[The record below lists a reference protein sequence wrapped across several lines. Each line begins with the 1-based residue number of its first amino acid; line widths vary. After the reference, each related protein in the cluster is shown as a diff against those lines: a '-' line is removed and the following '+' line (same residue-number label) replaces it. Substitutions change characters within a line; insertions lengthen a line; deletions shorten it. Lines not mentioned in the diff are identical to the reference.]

1 MDIIEVLKAVLFG
14 VVEGIT
20 EWLPISSTGHLI
32 ILENL
37 LDVRRSYGDEY
48 WNLFLVMVQL
58 GAILAVVAVF
68 FSELSPIKKQRLERF
83 GIYKLW
89 LKILIAIIPSVIL
102 GLLFDDF
109 IESKL
114 YNAVGVSTALIFF
127 GIIFIII
134 ESFIKKRSKRNANV
148 NEISYCHA
156 FIIGLF
162 QAIAIIPGISRSGI
176 TIFGAMLLLYNKST
190 SAKFS
195 FYLSIPTMLGAS
207 VLKLIKFY
215 LSGYI
220 LESSGVY
227 FMLIGCVTAC
237 LVSLLVIRILFSYIN
252 KHSFN
257 VFGYYRIVLGII
269 ILILYLNN
277 II

>member
-1 MDIIEVLKAVLFG
+1 LNIIEVLKAVLFG

-37 LDVRRSYGDEY
+37 LDVKDIYGSGY
-48 WNLFLVMVQL
+48 WNLFLVVVQL
-58 GAILAVVAVF
+58 GAILAVVALF
-68 FSELSPIKKQRLERF
+68 FSELSPIKKDKKERESIYRLW
-83 GIYKLW
+83 I
-89 LKILIAIIPSVIL
+89 KIIIAIIPSVIL
-102 GLLFDDF
+102 GLLLDDF

-114 YNAVGVSTALIFF
+114 YNAVGVSTALIFY
-127 GIIFIII
+127 GIVFILI
-134 ESFIKKRSKRNANV
+134 ESINKKEKINNV
-148 NEISYCHA
+148 DDIGFSHA

-162 QAIAIIPGISRSGI
+162 QALAIIPGTSRSGI
-176 TIFGAMLLLYNKST
+176 TIIGAMLLSCNRSA

-207 VLKLIKFY
+207 ILKLIKFY

-220 LESSGVY
+220 LDNLGIY
-227 FMLIGCVTAC
+227 FMLIGAVTAC
-237 LVSLLVIRILFSYIN
+237 LVSLIVIRLLMSYIN
-252 KHSFN
+252 KNSFKI
-257 VFGYYRIVLGII
+257 FGYYRIVLGII
-269 ILILYLNN
+269 ILIMYLNN